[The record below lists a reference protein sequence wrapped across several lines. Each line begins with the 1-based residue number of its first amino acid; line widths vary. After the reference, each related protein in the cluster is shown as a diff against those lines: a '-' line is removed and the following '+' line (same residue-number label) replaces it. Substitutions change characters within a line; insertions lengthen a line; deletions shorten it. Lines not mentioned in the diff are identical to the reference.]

1 MQTTARKNDW
11 PLDKTVIVTEVT
23 RKTIDQVDAPSRE
36 GAFVHGLYLEGA
48 RWDENIGAL
57 EECNPKELTT
67 ELPVSSTK
75 EL

>member
-23 RKTIDQVDAPSRE
+23 RKTIDQVDASSRE